1 MAWMP
6 LPAYQMPANAML
18 NFQPVTDQLNAMV
31 AQAYRERQQRLAE
44 NQDTRA
50 AEMHPLQ
57 MDQTRAQ
64 TGLIGAQTTS
74 SIDANSRANQLQPYQ
89 INNLQAQT
97 GLTRAQTGQVGAQ
110 TQMTNLQ
117 VAGERENQAQRMASL
132 FAMATTPEQHAALVN
147 SLRSRGVQ
155 IPQQLSTFQGS
166 QGAAATLAGPALT
179 QAQTGIA
186 QLNRLDPLREIEI
199 RAQTAARYGL
209 TQGMPGYAAYVLGG
223 QVPTGAPLD
232 NTSRTQ
238 ILESDNAIQSG
249 QNAVQSLNQALQL
262 SAQAYS
268 GMTAGTR
275 GTITGNFGSQAG
287 QATQQFSQLMTSQAL
302 EALKATFGAA
312 PTEGER
318 KILLEVQGA
327 ANQPQAVRDEII
339 RRAIQAA
346 QQRIRFHTERANALR
361 GGTYFVPGYNP
372 NNAAPGGSVQS
383 GAAGVSVQQPG
394 QPGVQTTTADQIN
407 ATRVGD
413 VVTIGNRRFRRM
425 PDGGFNPE

>member
-6 LPAYQMPANAML
+6 LPAYQMPGNAML

-50 AEMHPLQ
+50 AEMHPLS
-57 MDQTRAQ
+57 MDYQRAQ
-64 TGLIGAQTTS
+64 TVGLVGAE
-74 SIDANSRANQLQPYQ
+74 NRAQEMHPLQMRQ
-89 INNLQAQT
+89 GEAT
-97 GLTRAQTGQVGAQ
+97 VGLTRAQTGQAGAQ
-110 TQMTNLQ
+110 TQFTNLQ
-117 VAGERENQAQRMASL
+117 ATNERENQAQRMAAL
-132 FAMATTPEQHAALVN
+132 FAMATTPDQHAALVS
-147 SLRSRGVQ
+147 SLRGRGVQ
-155 IPQQLSTFQGS
+155 VPQQLSTFQGA
-166 QGAAATLAGPALT
+166 QGSAATLAGPALT

-186 QLNRLDPLREIEI
+186 QLNRLDPLREIDI

-223 QVPTGAPLD
+223 QAPTGAPLD

-249 QNAVQSLNQALQL
+249 ANAVQSLNQALQL
-262 SAQAYS
+262 SGQAFS
-268 GMTAGTR
+268 GMGAGTL
-275 GTITGNFGSQAG
+275 GTIAGNFGSTRG

-318 KILLEVQGA
+318 KILLDVQGA
-327 ANQPQAVRDEII
+327 ASQPQAVRDEII

-372 NNAAPGGSVQS
+372 NNAAPGG
-383 GAAGVSVQQPG
+383 AAQTGPAGFSVQQPG
-394 QPGVQTTTADQIN
+394 QQGVQTTTADQIN
-407 ATRVGD
+407 ATPVGG
-413 VVTIGNRRFRRM
+413 VVTISGRRFRRA